1 MPGYNVFRKDRTH
14 AAGGGVCMY
23 IHESIPCKQLVDCIE
38 EPVEALWI
46 LLRPQKL
53 PRNVTCIIAV
63 VVYHTTSN
71 REPENLKLKDHI
83 QRNLDNLLRKYPN
96 ALIVITGDFN
106 PNSTGL
112 KHTYLTSPNNLKQLV
127 TFNTRESNIL
137 DWFLTNRIKQ
147 FTIHQLPKIASSDHY
162 TILAKP
168 ISINTNDK
176 ENKKVKR
183 RDMKD
188 SNWRAFGRWMT
199 TKDWTAVLQKTT
211 CEDKFQLF
219 LSELKEGID
228 FYLPEKTVIIHQND
242 RPWMTKEL
250 KSMIKKRQTA
260 FTKHGKN
267 SRQYKRWRNKVQKK
281 IKGAKVAYYKHKISN
296 LEQYKSKKWWKGLKS
311 LTGQD
316 IKQEWYHQFLCDDLD
331 MKSLT
336 NKINDM
342 FLSITEDFQPLPP
355 LKGKTQV
362 PTDLLATVEE
372 VQLALKQ
379 IKVCKSVGPDNI
391 PNIVLK
397 EFAPELA
404 IVIQDIYNQSLIESY
419 VPQLLRCSIISPI
432 PKETPPQSMETDLRP
447 ISLTCTLAKVMED
460 LFCKR
465 FLPQLEGKVDK
476 YQFARK
482 GMSTTDALISFL
494 QPIFEAID
502 KGDNIARIFFTDF
515 SKGFDRVDH
524 NVLMA
529 NLQKLNVHPALSNWV
544 SAFLSNRMQA
554 TRIAGVLSDWKSP
567 NGGIPQGTKLGVI
580 LFSVMTNELLVD
592 WNLRTKFVDDTTALE
607 IIPRNSTS
615 LMNIVA
621 ENVNE
626 FAEKNRMKLNPRKCK
641 EMVIDPLEYNT
652 TVLRPITIGNTT
664 IEKVKKYKLL
674 GVILT
679 ADLKWKEHIA
689 YIYGKACKR
698 LYSLRVLRKAGVEE
712 KNMLKVY
719 LAIIRPILEYAVP
732 VWQAIPE
739 YLSQKIESVQ
749 KRALKIIKPGEES
762 YEELLRVFN
771 VEKLQPRREKLC
783 RQYMGKIKSPNH
795 QLNTLIPQQVDREH
809 EYNLRNDNNRNF
821 YLFNNRPYCRTKLCG
836 DFFTFKYY

>member
-1 MPGYNVFRKDRTH
+1 M
-14 AAGGGVCMY
+14 
-23 IHESIPCKQLVDCIE
+23 
-38 EPVEALWI
+38 
-46 LLRPQKL
+46 
-53 PRNVTCIIAV
+53 
-63 VVYHTTSN
+63 
-71 REPENLKLKDHI
+71 
-83 QRNLDNLLRKYPN
+83 
-96 ALIVITGDFN
+96 
-106 PNSTGL
+106 
-112 KHTYLTSPNNLKQLV
+112 
-127 TFNTRESNIL
+127 
-137 DWFLTNRIKQ
+137 
-147 FTIHQLPKIASSDHY
+147 
-162 TILAKP
+162 
-168 ISINTNDK
+168 
-176 ENKKVKR
+176 
-183 RDMKD
+183 
-188 SNWRAFGRWMT
+188 
-199 TKDWTAVLQKTT
+199 
-211 CEDKFQLF
+211 
-219 LSELKEGID
+219 
-228 FYLPEKTVIIHQND
+228 
-242 RPWMTKEL
+242 
-250 KSMIKKRQTA
+250 
-260 FTKHGKN
+260 
-267 SRQYKRWRNKVQKK
+267 
-281 IKGAKVAYYKHKISN
+281 
-296 LEQYKSKKWWKGLKS
+296 
-311 LTGQD
+311 
-316 IKQEWYHQFLCDDLD
+316 
-331 MKSLT
+331 
-336 NKINDM
+336 
-342 FLSITEDFQPLPP
+342 
-355 LKGKTQV
+355 
-362 PTDLLATVEE
+362 EE

-379 IKVCKSVGPDNI
+379 IKECKSVGPDNI

-419 VPQLLRCSIISPI
+419 VPHLLRCSIISPI
-432 PKETPPQSMETDLRP
+432 PKENPPQSMETDLRP

-465 FLPQLEGKVDK
+465 FLPQLEGKVDRN
-476 YQFARK
+476 QFARK
-482 GMSTTDALISFL
+482 GMSTTNALISFL

-502 KGDNIARIFFTDF
+502 KGGNIARIFFTDF

-524 NVLMA
+524 NVLVA
-529 NLQKLNVHPALSNWV
+529 KLQKLNIHPALSNWV
-544 SAFLSNRMQA
+544 CAFLSNRMQA

-580 LFSVMTNELLVD
+580 LFSVMTNEFLVD

-626 FAEKNRMKLNPRKCK
+626 FAEKNRMRLNPRKCK

-679 ADLKWKEHIA
+679 VDLKWKEHIA

-698 LYSLRVLRKAGVEE
+698 LYSLRVLRKAGVEV

-749 KRALKIIKPGEES
+749 KRAFKIIKPGEES
-762 YEELLRVFN
+762 YEELLTVFN
-771 VEKLQPRREKLC
+771 VEKLQSRREKLC

-795 QLNTLIPQQVDREH
+795 QLSTLIPQQDDREH

-821 YLFNNRPYCRTKLCG
+821 HLFNSRPYCRTKLCG